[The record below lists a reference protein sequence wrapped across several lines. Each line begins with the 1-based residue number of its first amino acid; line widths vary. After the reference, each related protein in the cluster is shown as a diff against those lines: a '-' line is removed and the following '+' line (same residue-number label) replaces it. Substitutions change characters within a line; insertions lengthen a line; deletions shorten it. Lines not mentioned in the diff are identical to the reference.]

1 MSVSTDQ
8 DLPFKEVANQC
19 EALLIGKQQKLSICM
34 SVREKKDGESS
45 IEKSSQQDP
54 QAYTFLCTADEQW
67 HLNSCKLPVLCPYD
81 RFLAT
86 SGC

>member
-34 SVREKKDGESS
+34 SVREKKVRDR
-45 IEKSSQQDP
+45 
-54 QAYTFLCTADEQW
+54 EQ
-67 HLNSCKLPVLCPYD
+67 LELSTQLPVVYH
-81 RFLAT
+81 
-86 SGC
+86 